1 MTESEKMN
9 SLEKRY
15 GCSQLKTDVYG
26 LGEWKLN
33 QEIKFKNGK
42 TCKLIHI
49 EYRNMMIDLL
59 RFDDGTE
66 LFTGD
71 IQHTFDPTEFTS
83 PLFL

>member
-1 MTESEKMN
+1 MN
-9 SLEKRY
+9 NLEKQY
-15 GCSQLKTDVYG
+15 GQSQPSTNVCG

-33 QEIKFKNGK
+33 QSILFQDGTNK
-42 TCKLIHI
+42 TLIHI

-71 IQHTFDPTEFTS
+71 IQHNFDPTEFTFS
-83 PLFL
+83 LFL